1 MLSDSENHFCAE
13 SLRIR
18 DGFSRKKPWASEE
31 RIAPMC
37 CNKSSDL
44 TVIRL
49 SDHPKLAILIC
60 LQQ

>member
-1 MLSDSENHFCAE
+1 MLSNSKNRFGAK
-13 SLRIR
+13 SFRIR
-18 DGFSRKKPWASEE
+18 DGFCRKKPWAREE
-31 RIAPMC
+31 RVTPVC

-44 TVIRL
+44 TVIGL